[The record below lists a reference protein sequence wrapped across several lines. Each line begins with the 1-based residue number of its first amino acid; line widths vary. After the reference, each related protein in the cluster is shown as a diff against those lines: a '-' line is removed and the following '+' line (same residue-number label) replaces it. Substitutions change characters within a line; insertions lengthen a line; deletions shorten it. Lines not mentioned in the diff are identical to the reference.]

1 MLVVEVIPSALPP
14 VRYRGRTFIRIGPR
28 KDLATREEEEIL
40 AERRSSHFPT
50 MDSTPC
56 CQATLDDIDCELFV
70 NTYLPKAI
78 APELL
83 TNDTRTVKE
92 QMISLRLFSKSYDC
106 PTYAAILLFGRDPK
120 CFLPGAYVQY
130 VRWGGLDNASEILN
144 QREFCGNL
152 CSMLPQID
160 TFIDMA
166 VVQKRP
172 VPVSA
177 LREEIFCNY
186 PKWSLRELLMNA
198 IMHRDYK
205 GHAPIK
211 FYQYTDR
218 IEIVN
223 HGGLYGK
230 ARPENFPMVN
240 DYRNPAVAEGMKIL
254 GYVNMFNHGI
264 AKVQRE
270 LATNGNG
277 KAVFTIDRIT
287 VFEAKV

>member
-1 MLVVEVIPSALPP
+1 
-14 VRYRGRTFIRIGPR
+14 
-28 KDLATREEEEIL
+28 
-40 AERRSSHFPT
+40 
-50 MDSTPC
+50 
-56 CQATLDDIDCELFV
+56 
-70 NTYLPKAI
+70 
-78 APELL
+78 
-83 TNDTRTVKE
+83 
-92 QMISLRLFSKSYDC
+92 MISLRLFSKSYDC

-152 CSMLPQID
+152 CTMLPQID

-211 FYQYTDR
+211 FYQYPDR

-277 KAVFTIDRIT
+277 KAVFTVDRIT
-287 VFEAKV
+287 VFEAKVKETEGWSSPVNDPVNDPVRLQNLLQSDLITLLKEDPTITRPELCERLNVSLATIRRALAQLKNLKLIERVGSDKSGHWNVSNIIEKN

>member
-1 MLVVEVIPSALPP
+1 MPNSQQNGYLLIGVNDDGTLCGLKVTDELMKKISAIRTDGNILPLPVMNVEPFSFAGGEVLVVEVIPSALPP

-83 TNDTRTVKE
+83 TNDPRTVKE

-152 CSMLPQID
+152 CTMLPQID

-198 IMHRDYK
+198 IMH
-205 GHAPIK
+205 A
-211 FYQYTDR
+211 
-218 IEIVN
+218 
-223 HGGLYGK
+223 LCK
-230 ARPENFPMVN
+230 ALHKR
-240 DYRNPAVAEGMKIL
+240 
-254 GYVNMFNHGI
+254 
-264 AKVQRE
+264 
-270 LATNGNG
+270 
-277 KAVFTIDRIT
+277 
-287 VFEAKV
+287 